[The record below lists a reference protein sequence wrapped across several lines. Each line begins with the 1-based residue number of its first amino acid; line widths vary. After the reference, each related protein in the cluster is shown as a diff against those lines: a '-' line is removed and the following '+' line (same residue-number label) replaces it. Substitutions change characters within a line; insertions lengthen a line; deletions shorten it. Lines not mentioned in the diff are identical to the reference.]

1 MINLKKSIF
10 LCNTVYQ
17 VLVAVWIKYSELENK
32 DTDIIISNHMNGYI
46 SIAENIKKT
55 NLFQNVYTV
64 DSLSYSRFEV
74 EYSNKAERLFSKMFP
89 AFELQK
95 YIILQNDYD
104 ELFIANMDSF
114 SQLLFS
120 ALSKKSNIKLNIFE
134 DGLSTYSCLFKD
146 FYEKKCPPVNRYK
159 NILFCKICRNKY
171 IYPNADAFYVFKSDA
186 MQWTP
191 GCEINEL
198 KPISCDTSF
207 KNLINIIFNYDNMTD
222 IYDKKYIYFEESF
235 YADSGYMEDVELVE
249 KIAERVGKDNIMIKI
264 HPRNP
269 ENRFEK
275 LGYKTN
281 KDTSIPWEVILL
293 NNDFSDNVLIT
304 IASTSIINPRLIF
317 NKKMKSFSLINCLKE
332 KPEILE
338 GELSKCVM
346 SFYEF
351 YSDSINVCK
360 SIEDIVTE

>member
-17 VLVAVWIKYSELENK
+17 VLVAVWIKYSEPDNK

-46 SIAENIKKT
+46 DIAENIKKT

-89 AFELQK
+89 EFELRK
-95 YIILQNDYD
+95 YIILKNDYD

-120 ALSKKSNIKLNIFE
+120 VLSKKSNIKLNIFE
-134 DGLSTYSCLFKD
+134 DGVSTYSCLFKG
-146 FYEKKCPPVNRYK
+146 FYENKCPPINRYK
-159 NILFCKICRNKY
+159 NIIFCKICRNKY
-171 IYPNADAFYVFKSDA
+171 IYPNVDAFYVFKSDA
-186 MQWTP
+186 MQWIP
-191 GCEINEL
+191 GCEIKEL
-198 KPISCDTSF
+198 EPISCDTAF
-207 KNLINIIFNYDNMTD
+207 KNLINIIFDYDNMTD

-249 KIAERVGKDNIMIKI
+249 KIAECVGKDNIMVKI

-269 ENRFEK
+269 ENRFGE

-281 KDTSIPWEVILL
+281 KNTAIPWEVILL
-293 NNDFSDNVLIT
+293 NNDFSDKVLIT
-304 IASTSIINPRLIF
+304 IASASIINPASLF
-317 NKKMKSFSLINCLKE
+317 HKKIRSFSMINCLDDI
-332 KPEILE
+332 PELLKGDLAECILN
-338 GELSKCVM
+338 
-346 SFYEF
+346 FYKI
-351 YSDSINVCK
+351 YDSNIKICDN
-360 SIEDIVTE
+360 IEDIIN